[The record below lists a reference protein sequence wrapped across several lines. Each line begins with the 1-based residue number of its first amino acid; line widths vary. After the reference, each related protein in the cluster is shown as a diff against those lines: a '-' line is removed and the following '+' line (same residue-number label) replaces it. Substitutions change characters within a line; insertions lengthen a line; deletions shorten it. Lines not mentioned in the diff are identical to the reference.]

1 MGYIEGHSRDQMLL
15 LPASV
20 DDYVA
25 ADNPARLIAAFVDEL
40 DLGKLGF
47 DRARPR
53 ATGRPGYDPA
63 DLLKLYLY
71 GYLNRVRSSR
81 CLAAEAGRNLEV
93 MWLLGGLRP
102 DFRTIADSRRIN
114 VAAFKPLFRSF
125 VLLCRRLDLF
135 GRELVAVDGTRL
147 KAVNSRR
154 RNFTQQKLA
163 GWIKLADERI
173 EEYLARLDRADQAEA
188 EAEAEGAA
196 ARAAALK
203 AKIARMRER
212 RLRHSAMLAELVASG
227 ESQKSLTDPD
237 ARGMAMHP
245 KVGVGYNAQV
255 AVDARHKLIVEQH
268 VTNAGSDLGLLAQ
281 TAGAARELLGVERIA
296 AVADKGYYKG
306 EDIAA
311 CETVG
316 VVPYVARPERGPA
329 IDQGYFGKD
338 AFAYDAAQDCYTCP
352 ARQRLDPFSRSEKD
366 GHRTIRYGNRQAC
379 RDCALKPQ
387 CTSGAGRTIN
397 RWEGEAV
404 LDRMAERLAARPDI
418 LDRRRE
424 TVEHPFGSIKQWMN
438 QGAFLMRGLA
448 NVNAEFSLTAL
459 AYNLRRAINI
469 LGIPAI
475 LRAIHA

>member
-1 MGYIEGHSRDQMLL
+1 MGYIEGLPRDQMQL

-20 DDYVA
+20 DDYVS
-25 ADNPARLIAAFVDEL
+25 ADNPARFIAAFVDEL
-40 DLGKLGF
+40 DLGELGF
-47 DRARPR
+47 GRARPK

-93 MWLLGGLRP
+93 MWLLGGLQP
-102 DFRTIADSRRIN
+102 DFRTIADFRRVN

-154 RNFTQQKLA
+154 RNFTRQKLA
-163 GWIKLADERI
+163 GWITIADERI
-173 EEYLARLDRADQAEA
+173 EEYLTRLDRADQAET
-188 EAEAEGAA
+188 EAEGAS
-196 ARAAALK
+196 ARAAVLT

-316 VVPYVARPERGPA
+316 VIPYVARPERGPA

-352 ARQRLDPFSRSEKD
+352 ARKRLDPFSRSEKD
-366 GHRTIRYGNRQAC
+366 GHCTIRYGNRQAC
-379 RDCALKPQ
+379 RACPLKPQ
-387 CTSGAGRTIN
+387 CTSGTARTIN

-404 LDRMAERLAARPDI
+404 LDRMAERLATRPDI

-438 QGAFLMRGLA
+438 QGAFLMRGLGS
-448 NVNAEFSLTAL
+448 VNAELSLTAL
-459 AYNLRRAINI
+459 AYNLRRAITI
-469 LGIPAI
+469 LGIPAM
-475 LRAIHA
+475 LQAMQA

>member
-1 MGYIEGHSRDQMLL
+1 MGYIEGLSRDQMLL

-20 DDYVA
+20 DDYVS
-25 ADNPARLIAAFVDEL
+25 ADNPARFIAAFVDDL
-40 DLGKLGF
+40 DLGELGF
-47 DRARPR
+47 GRARPK

-102 DFRTIADSRRIN
+102 DFRTIADFRRVN

-125 VLLCRRLDLF
+125 MLLCRRLDLF
-135 GRELVAVDGTRL
+135 GRELLAVDGTRL

-154 RNFTQQKLA
+154 RNFTRQKLA
-163 GWIKLADERI
+163 GWITIADERI
-173 EEYLARLDRADQAEA
+173 EEYVTRLDRADQAET
-188 EAEAEGAA
+188 EAEGAS
-196 ARAAALK
+196 ARAAVLT

-237 ARGMAMHP
+237 SRGMAMHP

-281 TAGAARELLGVERIA
+281 TAGAAREMLGVERIA

-329 IDQGYFGKD
+329 IDDGYFAKS
-338 AFAYDAAQDCYTCP
+338 AFRYVAAQDCYICP
-352 ARQRLDPFSRSEKD
+352 ASQRLDPFSRSVKD
-366 GHRTIRYGNRQAC
+366 GHHTIRYGNRQAC
-379 RDCALKPQ
+379 QDCALRPQ
-387 CTSGAGRTIN
+387 CASGARRTIS

-404 LDRMAERLAARPDI
+404 LDRMAERIAARPDI
-418 LDRRRE
+418 LDRHRE

-438 QGAFLMRGLA
+438 QGAFLTRGLA
-448 NVNAEFSLTAL
+448 SVNAEFSLTSI
-459 AYNLRRAINI
+459 AYNLRRAITI
-469 LGIPAI
+469 RGIPAM
-475 LRAIHA
+475 LQAMQA

>member
-25 ADNPARLIAAFVDEL
+25 ADNPVRFIAAFVDDL
-40 DLGKLGF
+40 DLGDLGF
-47 DRARPR
+47 DRYRPK

-93 MWLLGGLRP
+93 IWLLGGLRP
-102 DFRTIADSRRIN
+102 DFRTIADFRRGN
-114 VAAFKPLFRSF
+114 RAAFKPLFRAF
-125 VLLCRRLDLF
+125 VLLCRKLDLF

-147 KAVNSRR
+147 KAVNSRK

-173 EEYLARLDRADQAEA
+173 EEYLGWLDRADRAEI
-188 EAEAEGAA
+188 EAQGAA
-196 ARAAALK
+196 RRAATLE
-203 AKIARMRER
+203 AKLARIRKRRE
-212 RLRHSAMLAELVASG
+212 LHQAMLAELVASG
-227 ESQKSLTDPD
+227 ESQLSLTDPD

-255 AVDARHKLIVEQH
+255 AVDARHKLIVEQN
-268 VTNAGSDLGLLAQ
+268 VTNSGSDLGFLAE
-281 TAGAARELLGVERIA
+281 TAGAAREVLGVEQID

-306 EDIAA
+306 EDIAV
-311 CETVG
+311 CEDVG
-316 VVPYVARPERGPA
+316 VVPYVARPQRGLA
-329 IDQGYFGKD
+329 VASGYFNRSE
-338 AFAYDAAQDCYTCP
+338 FRYDPEADCYVCP
-352 ARQRLDPFSRSEKD
+352 SGDRLDPYTRARKEEHVS
-366 GHRTIRYGNRQAC
+366 IRYTNMRAC
-379 RDCALKPQ
+379 QVCALKPQ
-387 CTSGAGRTIN
+387 CTSGSRRTID
-397 RWEGEAV
+397 RWENEAV
-404 LDRMAERLAARPDI
+404 LERMAERLVARPDI
-418 LDRRRE
+418 LDKRRE
-424 TVEHPFGSIKQWMN
+424 TVEHLFGSIKQWMN
-438 QGAFLMRGLA
+438 QGAFLMRGLT

-469 LGIPAI
+469 LGIPAL
-475 LRAIHA
+475 LRAVQA

>member
-20 DDYVA
+20 DDYVS
-25 ADNPARLIAAFVDEL
+25 ADNPVRFIAAFVDDL
-40 DLGKLGF
+40 DLGELGF
-47 DRARPR
+47 GRSRPN

-81 CLAAEAGRNLEV
+81 CLATETARNLEV
-93 MWLLGGLRP
+93 IWLLGGLRP
-102 DFRTIADSRRIN
+102 DFRTIADFRRAN
-114 VAAFKPLFRSF
+114 RAAFKPLFRSF
-125 VLLCRRLDLF
+125 VLLCRRLHLF

-147 KAVNSRR
+147 KAVNSRK
-154 RNFTQQKLA
+154 RNFTRQKLA

-173 EEYLARLDRADQAEA
+173 EEYLARLDLADRA

-196 ARAAALK
+196 RRAAVLT

-212 RLRHSAMLAELVASG
+212 RELHSAMLADLVVSG
-227 ESQKSLTDPD
+227 ESQMSLTDPD
-237 ARGMAMHP
+237 ARGMATQP

-255 AVDARHKLIVEQH
+255 AVDARHKLIVEQY
-268 VTNAGSDLGLLAQ
+268 VTNSGSDLGFLAQ
-281 TAGAARELLGVERIA
+281 TASAAREVLGVEQID

-311 CETVG
+311 CEDVG
-316 VVPYVARPERGPA
+316 VIPYVVRPQRGPA
-329 IDQGYFGKD
+329 INEGYFAKD
-338 AFAYDAAQDCYTCP
+338 EFRYDAQEDRYTCP
-352 ARQRLDPFSRSEKD
+352 GGQRLDPYTRSQKN
-366 GHRTIRYGNRQAC
+366 GHVTIRYANMRAC

-387 CTSGAGRTIN
+387 CASGTRRSID
-397 RWEGEAV
+397 RWENEAV
-404 LDRMAERLAARPDI
+404 LERMAERLNARPDI
-418 LDRRRE
+418 IDRRRE
-424 TVEHPFGSIKQWMN
+424 TVEHPFGTIKQWMN

-469 LGIPAI
+469 LGIPAL
-475 LRAIHA
+475 LRAVLA

>member
-1 MGYIEGHSRDQMLL
+1 
-15 LPASV
+15 
-20 DDYVA
+20 
-25 ADNPARLIAAFVDEL
+25 
-40 DLGKLGF
+40 LGF
-47 DRARPR
+47 DRSRPK

-71 GYLNRVRSSR
+71 GYLNRIRSSR

-93 MWLLGGLRP
+93 IWLLGGLRP
-102 DFRTIADSRRIN
+102 DFRTIADFRRAN
-114 VAAFKPLFRSF
+114 WAAFKPLFRAF

-147 KAVNSRR
+147 KAVNSRK

-173 EEYLARLDRADQAEA
+173 EEYLGRLDLADRADVEA
-188 EAEAEGAA
+188 QGAA
-196 ARAAALK
+196 RRAATLE
-203 AKIARMRER
+203 AKIARMRR
-212 RLRHSAMLAELVASG
+212 RRELHQVMLAELVASG
-227 ESQKSLTDPD
+227 ESQLSLTDPD

-255 AVDARHKLIVEQH
+255 AIDALHKLIVEQN
-268 VTNAGSDLGLLAQ
+268 VTNSGSDLGFLAQ
-281 TAGAARELLGVERIA
+281 TAGAAREVLGVDRID

-311 CETVG
+311 CEDIG
-316 VVPYVARPERGPA
+316 VVPFVARPQRGSA
-329 IDQGYFGKD
+329 VAAGYFAKGE
-338 AFAYDAAQDCYTCP
+338 FRYDPEANCYICP
-352 ARQRLDPFSRSEKD
+352 ADKKLDPYTRYQRD
-366 GHRTIRYGNRQAC
+366 GHVSIRYTNMQAC
-379 RDCALKPQ
+379 SICPLKPQ
-387 CTSGAGRTIN
+387 CTSGPRRTVD
-397 RWEGEAV
+397 RWENEAV
-404 LDRMAERLAARPDI
+404 LERMAERLAARPEI
-418 LDRRRE
+418 LNQRRE

-469 LGIPAI
+469 LGIPAL
-475 LRAIHA
+475 LRAVQA

>member
-1 MGYIEGHSRDQMLL
+1 MGYIERQSRDQMLL

-25 ADNPARLIAAFVDEL
+25 ADNAVRFIAAFVDDL
-40 DLGKLGF
+40 DLGELGF
-47 DRARPR
+47 DRFRPK

-93 MWLLGGLRP
+93 IWLLGGLRP
-102 DFRTIADSRRIN
+102 DFRTIADFRRVN
-114 VAAFKPLFRSF
+114 RPAFKPLFRAF
-125 VLLCRRLDLF
+125 VLLCRKLDLF

-147 KAVNSRR
+147 KAVNSRK

-173 EEYLARLDRADQAEA
+173 EEYLGRLDRADRAEI
-188 EAEAEGAA
+188 EAQGAA
-196 ARAAALK
+196 RRAATLE
-203 AKIARMRER
+203 AKFARVRTRRE
-212 RLRHSAMLAELVASG
+212 LHQAMLTELVASG
-227 ESQKSLTDPD
+227 ESQLSLTDPD

-255 AVDARHKLIVEQH
+255 AVDARYKLIVEQN
-268 VTNAGSDLGLLAQ
+268 VTNSGSDLGFLAQ
-281 TAGAARELLGVERIA
+281 TAGAAREVLGVERID

-311 CETVG
+311 CEDIG
-316 VVPYVARPERGPA
+316 VVPYVARPQRGSA
-329 IDQGYFGKD
+329 VASGYFNRTE
-338 AFAYDAAQDCYTCP
+338 FRYDPEADCYVCP
-352 ARQRLDPFSRSEKD
+352 SGDRLDPYTRTRKD
-366 GHRTIRYGNRQAC
+366 EHIAIRYTNMRAC
-379 RDCALKPQ
+379 QTCSLKPQ
-387 CTSGAGRTIN
+387 CTSGSRRTID
-397 RWEGEAV
+397 RWENEAV
-404 LDRMAERLAARPDI
+404 LERMAERLVARPDI
-418 LDRRRE
+418 LDKRRE

-448 NVNAEFSLTAL
+448 NVNA
-459 AYNLRRAINI
+459 
-469 LGIPAI
+469 
-475 LRAIHA
+475 

>member
-1 MGYIEGHSRDQMLL
+1 MGYIEGLPRDQMQL

-20 DDYVA
+20 DDYVS
-25 ADNPARLIAAFVDEL
+25 ADNPARFIAAFVYEL
-40 DLGKLGF
+40 DLGELGF
-47 DRARPR
+47 GRARPK

-93 MWLLGGLRP
+93 MWLLGGLQP
-102 DFRTIADSRRIN
+102 DFRTIADFRRVN

-154 RNFTQQKLA
+154 RNFTRQKLA
-163 GWIKLADERI
+163 GWITIADERI
-173 EEYLARLDRADQAEA
+173 EEYLTRLDRAGQAET
-188 EAEAEGAA
+188 EAEGAS
-196 ARAAALK
+196 ARAAVLT
-203 AKIARMRER
+203 AKIVRMRER

-255 AVDARHKLIVEQH
+255 AVDARHKLIVEQQ

-311 CETVG
+311 C
-316 VVPYVARPERGPA
+316 
-329 IDQGYFGKD
+329 
-338 AFAYDAAQDCYTCP
+338 
-352 ARQRLDPFSRSEKD
+352 
-366 GHRTIRYGNRQAC
+366 
-379 RDCALKPQ
+379 
-387 CTSGAGRTIN
+387 
-397 RWEGEAV
+397 
-404 LDRMAERLAARPDI
+404 
-418 LDRRRE
+418 
-424 TVEHPFGSIKQWMN
+424 
-438 QGAFLMRGLA
+438 
-448 NVNAEFSLTAL
+448 
-459 AYNLRRAINI
+459 
-469 LGIPAI
+469 
-475 LRAIHA
+475 

>member
-1 MGYIEGHSRDQMLL
+1 MLL

-20 DDYVA
+20 DDYVRI
-25 ADNPARLIAAFVDEL
+25 DNPVRFIAAFVDDL
-40 DLGKLGF
+40 DLAALGF
-47 DRARPR
+47 TRAQP
-53 ATGRPGYDPA
+53 ATTGRPGYDPA

-93 MWLLGGLRP
+93 MWLLGGLHP
-102 DFRTIADSRRIN
+102 DFRTIADFRRVN

-154 RNFTQQKLA
+154 RNFTRQKLA

-173 EEYLARLDRADQAEA
+173 EEYLARLDRADQAEV
-188 EAEAEGAA
+188 EANGAA
-196 ARAAALK
+196 ARAAALS

-212 RLRHSAMLAELVASG
+212 RRQHAAMLAELIATG

-237 ARGMAMHP
+237 ARGMATHP

-255 AVDARHKLIVEQH
+255 AVDARHKLIVEQQ

-281 TAGAARELLGVERIA
+281 TAGAAREALGVERIA

-311 CETVG
+311 CEEVG
-316 VVPYVARPERGPA
+316 VIPYVARPERGPA
-329 IDQGYFGKD
+329 VAEGFFAKD
-338 AFAYDAAQDCYTCP
+338 DFHFDATQDCYTCP
-352 ARQRLDPFSRSEKD
+352 AKQHLDPFSRSEKN

-379 RDCALKPQ
+379 RSCALKPQ
-387 CTSGAGRTIN
+387 CASGAWRTID

-404 LDRMAERLAARPDI
+404 LDRMAARLAARPDI

-438 QGAFLMRGLA
+438 QGAFLTRGLA
-448 NVNAEFSLTAL
+448 SVNAEFSLTAL
-459 AYNLRRAINI
+459 AYNLRRAISI
-469 LGIPAI
+469 LGVPAMI
-475 LRAIHA
+475 RAMQT

>member
-25 ADNPARLIAAFVDEL
+25 ADNPVRFIAAFVDDL
-40 DLGKLGF
+40 DLGALGF
-47 DRARPR
+47 GRSRPK

-81 CLAAEAGRNLEV
+81 CLATETTRNLEV
-93 MWLLGGLRP
+93 IWLLSGLRP
-102 DFRTIADSRRIN
+102 DFRTIADFRRTN
-114 VAAFKPLFRSF
+114 RAAFKPLFRSF

-147 KAVNSRR
+147 KAVNSRK
-154 RNFTQQKLA
+154 RNFTRKKLA

-173 EEYLARLDRADQAEA
+173 EEYLARLDLADRAEVEA
-188 EAEAEGAA
+188 DGSAR
-196 ARAAALK
+196 RAAVLQ

-212 RLRHSAMLAELVASG
+212 RELHSAMLADLVASG
-227 ESQKSLTDPD
+227 ESQLSLTDPD
-237 ARGMAMHP
+237 ARGMATQP
-245 KVGVGYNAQV
+245 KVRVGYNAQV
-255 AVDARHKLIVEQH
+255 AVDDRHKLIVEQY
-268 VTNAGSDLGLLAQ
+268 VTNSGSDLGFLAQ
-281 TAGAARELLGVERIA
+281 TAGAAREVLGVERID

-311 CETVG
+311 CEDVG
-316 VVPYVARPERGPA
+316 VIPYVVHPQRGPA
-329 IDQGYFGKD
+329 INKGYFAKD
-338 AFAYDAAQDCYTCP
+338 EFRYNAGEDCYTCP
-352 ARQRLDPFSRSEKD
+352 GGQHLDPYTRSQKN
-366 GHRTIRYGNRQAC
+366 GHVNIRYSNMRAC

-387 CTSGAGRTIN
+387 CASGVRRTID

-424 TVEHPFGSIKQWMN
+424 TVEHPFGTIKQWMN

-459 AYNLRRAINI
+459 AYNLRRVINI
-469 LGIPAI
+469 LGVPAL
-475 LRAIHA
+475 LRAVRA